1 MLKEQENSL
10 HIRMSK
16 LFKDQPEIAHVWF
29 DILYLY
35 YNVSRYALDME
46 GRKPW
51 CGPTWNKYPGIFYVP
66 CIYLGAG
73 QRPLL
78 SSTTFRYPAN
88 RAEQRLG
95 RPAISFICLC
105 LK

>member
-1 MLKEQENSL
+1 
-10 HIRMSK
+10 
-16 LFKDQPEIAHVWF
+16 
-29 DILYLY
+29 
-35 YNVSRYALDME
+35 ME

-51 CGPTWNKYPGIFYVP
+51 STAEISIQAFFYVP